1 MPRGRKQL
9 TESQERILVQCQ
21 LMGLTTADLVTI
33 SNRLKALDIERE
45 FKSRVAEVTA
55 GFTWTVK
62 DKRNFT
68 VIDRAGTVYE
78 CRCYADYHS
87 SDWSMRGRDFAN
99 VTITRPGTRQKP
111 QTITAHKITNPWN
124 DTEIVS
130 ACPEGSKFLYRI
142 LRDIKNG
149 RFNR

>member
-9 TESQERILVQCQ
+9 TEKQERILLQCQ

-45 FKSRVAEVTA
+45 FRAAVATVTE
-55 GFTWTVK
+55 GFTWIVK

-68 VIDRAGTVYE
+68 VTDRAGTVYE
-78 CRCYADYHS
+78 CKCYADYSS
-87 SDWSMRGRDFAN
+87 SDWTMRGRNFAKI
-99 VTITRPGTRQKP
+99 TITRPGTRQKP
-111 QTITAHKITNPWN
+111 RTIPDHKITNPWN
-124 DTEIVS
+124 ETEIVS

-149 RFNR
+149 RFKQ